1 MIKLLKSVKDNSI
14 IKYISSRYIIYI
26 IQFIN
31 TLLIAKKLDPH
42 NFGVWGFLLLII
54 IYFSYFNFGI
64 PSSLNILASIN
75 KNKTKY
81 VSLNFNTSLIL
92 IGVLSCIVI
101 FAFSVNS
108 LLNFNFGEKYN
119 FNENSLFILFIIII
133 GYFNS
138 IFLNI
143 FRIYNKLTEI
153 TFNQSIT
160 PISVLIIVLFYNGSS
175 LIYYLLIG
183 MIISNSL
190 SLILFIKNC
199 PLKIKWVY
207 SKKLITKLQ
216 KSGIYFFIYNTSFYL
231 ILISTRSIISY
242 YYKVEEFGFFNFAYS
257 ISNVIYLLLNSFIFL
272 VFPKIINKLST
283 LDDNESYKLIY
294 FIRSKYVL
302 ITNVISHFAI
312 MCFPIFILTFPKYES
327 AIYTFNLITLTQ
339 LVYANCFGSPVLL
352 MARKKEKKIALS
364 AFMILIIN
372 IVMTFIVVKIFKVNY
387 SQVIIAST
395 MTYLIYIININ
406 RLSLIEINK
415 YKGIINLLTSTFSIN
430 LIIPFIIS
438 FTFSILE
445 IHTAFFSIPFIIYLL
460 LNYKLIIETINS
472 IKKILKKPELINI

>member
-175 LIYYLLIG
+175 LISYLLIG

-190 SLILFIKNC
+190 
-199 PLKIKWVY
+199 
-207 SKKLITKLQ
+207 
-216 KSGIYFFIYNTSFYL
+216 
-231 ILISTRSIISY
+231 
-242 YYKVEEFGFFNFAYS
+242 
-257 ISNVIYLLLNSFIFL
+257 
-272 VFPKIINKLST
+272 
-283 LDDNESYKLIY
+283 
-294 FIRSKYVL
+294 
-302 ITNVISHFAI
+302 
-312 MCFPIFILTFPKYES
+312 
-327 AIYTFNLITLTQ
+327 
-339 LVYANCFGSPVLL
+339 
-352 MARKKEKKIALS
+352 
-364 AFMILIIN
+364 
-372 IVMTFIVVKIFKVNY
+372 
-387 SQVIIAST
+387 
-395 MTYLIYIININ
+395 
-406 RLSLIEINK
+406 
-415 YKGIINLLTSTFSIN
+415 
-430 LIIPFIIS
+430 
-438 FTFSILE
+438 
-445 IHTAFFSIPFIIYLL
+445 
-460 LNYKLIIETINS
+460 
-472 IKKILKKPELINI
+472 

>member
-1 MIKLLKSVKDNSI
+1 MTNILKTVKKNSI

-31 TLLIAKKLDPH
+31 TLLIAKKLDPY
-42 NFGVWGFLLLII
+42 NFGVWGFLQLII

-81 VSLNFNTSLIL
+81 VTLNFNTALIL
-92 IGVLSCIVI
+92 ISLLSIIVI
-101 FAFSVNS
+101 LIFTINNGVD
-108 LLNFNFGEKYN
+108 FNFGEKYK
-119 FNENSLFILFIIII
+119 FNENSLYVLLIIII

-143 FRIYNKLTEI
+143 FRIYNKLSEI

-160 PISVLIIVLFYNGSS
+160 QISILIIVSVFNGNS
-175 LIYYLLIG
+175 LINYLLTG

-199 PLKIKWVY
+199 PLKIKFIY
-207 SKKLITKLQ
+207 SKKLITQLQ

-257 ISNVIYLLLNSFIFL
+257 ISNIIYLLLNSFIFL
-272 VFPKIINKLST
+272 VFPKIINKLSS
-283 LDDNESYKLIY
+283 LEDNESYKLIH

-302 ITNVISHFAI
+302 ITNIISHFAI
-312 MCFPIFILTFPKYES
+312 MCFPLFIIFFPKYES

-339 LVYANCFGSPVLL
+339 LMYANCFGSPVLL

-372 IVMTFIVVKIFKVNY
+372 IVLTLIVVKFFKVNY

-395 MTYLIYIININ
+395 LTYVIYIININ

-415 YKGIINLLTSTFSIN
+415 YKGVINLITSTFTLN

-438 FTFSILE
+438 FIFSILQMTS
-445 IHTAFFSIPFIIYLL
+445 IFFILPFLLYII
-460 LNYKLIIETINS
+460 LNNKLIIDTINS
-472 IKKILKKPELINI
+472 IKEVIKKPELINI